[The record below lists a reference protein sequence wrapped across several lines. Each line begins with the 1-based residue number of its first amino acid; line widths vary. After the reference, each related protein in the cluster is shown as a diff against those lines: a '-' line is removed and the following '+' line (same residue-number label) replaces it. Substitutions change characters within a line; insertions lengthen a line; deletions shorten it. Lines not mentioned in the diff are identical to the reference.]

1 MAKRKKTK
9 RSTTDD
15 RTLNWKFKIRLEL
28 LTSLKTAD
36 DLRCSGRENNSW
48 SIISTHGVA
57 LYLLIYAPPLFV
69 YLTIPGCLFLSGNGS
84 TLQWWINIRE
94 NWRDNQERKIHRN
107 WQHCVL
113 DTGRRQQNK
122 TYSTERLKDE
132 QYVTHQNPDEP
143 RCWRRV
149 PSSYKT
155 LVILF
160 IESRRVGRHFAEASK
175 HDINMTWV
183 LKLGHFYITTYDSN
197 MSIYNR

>member
-1 MAKRKKTK
+1 MIPTILHSKLKNKGQTQSMIPTILHSK
-9 RSTTDD
+9 
-15 RTLNWKFKIRLEL
+15 LKIERQRQSMIPTILHSKLKNKGQRQSMIPTILHSKPLEL

-69 YLTIPGCLFLSGNGS
+69 YLTIPGCLFLSGNGN
-84 TLQWWINIRE
+84 TIQWWINVRE

-122 TYSTERLKDE
+122 TYTTERLKDE
-132 QYVTHQNPDEP
+132 QYVTHQNPG
-143 RCWRRV
+143 WTQV
-149 PSSYKT
+149 LAKGSF
-155 LVILF
+155 IL
-160 IESRRVGRHFAEASK
+160 
-175 HDINMTWV
+175 
-183 LKLGHFYITTYDSN
+183 
-197 MSIYNR
+197 